1 MPSSLVFAALAAA
14 WIVVLVPMV
23 ARHRQEVR
31 RTADSALA
39 ARVLRRG
46 DPSELDVSYDS
57 GTDSPYTGYDGYN
70 SAYDSAAYSAYSAD
84 SARSADSADSAD
96 EYEAARPVA
105 RRPERQRHDQRHDDW
120 PEEAS
125 DMADDELP
133 ARDTRYRPG
142 RGGFDPAAAELAAR
156 AKYAFRQRVVLFL
169 LLMAVITGV
178 FALVMVSA
186 LWWAHVASD
195 VVLAGYLAYLRRQVR
210 IEQEVRRRRMDRVS
224 RRRARPVDE
233 HADEPGAEAS
243 ADESMDEPP
252 ARRATE
258 RPVHPGALVIDLD
271 DEDPGLWDLD
281 AGASTPY
288 RRAVGE

>member
-46 DPSELDVSYDS
+46 VVFEHDPSYDS
-57 GTDSPYTGYDGYN
+57 ASDPDY
-70 SAYDSAAYSAYSAD
+70 
-84 SARSADSADSAD
+84 AD
-96 EYEAARPVA
+96 EDDRGHGSAGDREPERRVDDRHDRRRADA
-105 RRPERQRHDQRHDDW
+105 RRLEARHDPRHHDPRQDLRHEAW

-133 ARDTRYRPG
+133 ARDARYRPG

-156 AKYAFRQRVVLFL
+156 AKYALRQRVVLFL
-169 LLMAVITGV
+169 LLTAVVTAV
-178 FALVMVSA
+178 FALVMMPV
-186 LWWAHVASD
+186 LWWAHGAAD
-195 VVLAGYLAYLRRQVR
+195 VTLVGYLAYLRRQVR
-210 IEQEVRRRRMDRVS
+210 IEQEIRRRRTERL
-224 RRRARPVDE
+224 RARRVGPPRDEHDDEDSPADRLDDVVDE
-233 HADEPGAEAS
+233 A
-243 ADESMDEPP
+243 P
-252 ARRATE
+252 ARRDE

-271 DEDPGLWDLD
+271 DEDPGLWELD
-281 AGASTPY
+281 SDVAAPY
-288 RRAVGE
+288 RRAAGE